1 MKLKLFILAMGLLL
15 IGTSC
20 QRDVDP
26 TPQEQ
31 EEVESMED
39 ISPSDN
45 FEWNTETTYQL
56 TIETYTHGT
65 FEVVGQND
73 AVYFRAVA
81 QKRTPETFVFAV
93 PTYETSVKVKL
104 NDRNQTVA
112 LDSEVLNVQLF

>member
-45 FEWNTETTYQL
+45 FDWNTETTYQL
-56 TIETYTHGT
+56 TLETYTRGT

-73 AVYFRAVA
+73 AVYLRAVA

-104 NDRNQTVA
+104 NDRDQTVT
-112 LDSEVLNVQLF
+112 LDSEVLNVELF